1 MQLTNIARDVG
12 EDLGRNRV
20 YLPREWLSVDL
31 KNKFSLSTK
40 INIAELSNS
49 DRESFAD
56 ATYRLLTLADCYYTV
71 ANVGIDMLPADC
83 RNSIRTASKV
93 YQEIG
98 NEVRRNKYNSIDQ
111 RAYVA
116 FWKKIWL
123 FLQVVLISYIMF
135 SMLGYVTLDDIN
147 DINPKTFAIIDKPAV
162 QQTVRMVMF
171 GARSVTPKIM

>member
-12 EDLGRNRV
+12 EDIGRNRV
-20 YLPREWLSVDL
+20 YLPREWLSADL
-31 KNKFSLSTK
+31 VSRSSKL
-40 INIAELSNS
+40 NIAELSKS

-56 ATYRLLTLADCYYTV
+56 ATYRLLSLADCYYAV

-83 RNSIRTASKV
+83 RNAIRTASKV

-123 FLQVVLISYIMF
+123 FLQVFLISYIMF
-135 SMLGYVTLDDIN
+135 SWLGYMTLDDIN
-147 DINPKTFAIIDKPAV
+147 DINPKTFAVIDKPAV
-162 QQTVRMVMF
+162 QQTVRMVRF
-171 GARSVTPKIM
+171 GALRPKIM